1 MDPAVQV
8 ALVSVF
14 TALVTTLGVVAVAVI
29 NKRSNV
35 KPDDPDMDLDA
46 NELLERLFAMAAEN
60 QRKEAT
66 IQKLKAQIS
75 EYKRRLSYLESLV
88 NIDKKGHTDERAAWR
103 PRGSGTNPEQ
113 EPDLE

>member
-14 TALVTTLGVVAVAVI
+14 ATLVTTLGVVAVAVI
-29 NKRSNV
+29 NKRAT
-35 KPDDPDMDLDA
+35 PQTADDPDMDLDA

-66 IQKLKAQIS
+66 IQKLKAQIN
-75 EYKRRLSYLESLV
+75 EYKRRLSHLENPQHSKELP
-88 NIDKKGHTDERAAWR
+88 HERSDWR
-103 PRGSGTNPEQ
+103 PRGHHDAQQ